1 MAKKNLTF
9 EEALE
14 KLESIVNRLESG
26 EITLDESIKAFE
38 EGQKLVQFCLKKL
51 EQAEHK
57 VKILSKDS
65 EGNFVLNDF

>member
-1 MAKKNLTF
+1 MTRKNLTF
-9 EEALE
+9 EEALD

-26 EITLDESIKAFE
+26 EISLDESIAAFE

-51 EQAEHK
+51 EEAENK
-57 VKILSKDS
+57 VKKLSKDN